1 VGLLFGEPTDWNGI
15 EQVSRRLTIVA
26 IQVNG
31 VPQIAIDEAL
41 WMAAG
46 TIEAS

>member
-1 VGLLFGEPTDWNGI
+1 V
-15 EQVSRRLTIVA
+15 
-26 IQVNG
+26 QVNG

-41 WMAAG
+41 WMAAT